1 MSETKY
7 LIVLHG
13 LVELI
18 KSLYVFDF
26 RNVCLVPELTFITSN
41 KKSVILF

>member
-26 RNVCLVPELTFITSN
+26 RNVCLVLTFITSN